1 MPFTVQMFP
10 VSGAWVLVDKSLVV
24 LKHLNGGLGYR
35 DYEVF
40 ERIMR
45 FLKVALMPS
54 LISVKWFAFSVS
66 GERTWTLEW

>member
-40 ERIMR
+40 
-45 FLKVALMPS
+45 
-54 LISVKWFAFSVS
+54 
-66 GERTWTLEW
+66 